1 MLKRTRANIAFAT
14 RSWIFDTFGFQS
26 MVDRREMNELEDHMG
41 FRGQIP
47 EHRRFQLDFLK
58 TQGLEPEHSFME
70 IGCGPMTGG
79 LPLIGYLNAG
89 NYVGVDVRQEVLNL
103 SWQQVGKA
111 GLSAKNPSLIIS
123 TAFGDD
129 VLGQR
134 KFDYIL
140 SFSVLY
146 HELLDGWF
154 ATVAKRGGKAFANI
168 NDTIDS
174 STWLQFPFV
183 KRTVENYREIAA
195 RHGLETQNFGPI
207 EKLGF
212 RLPGLEKD
220 NPMLG
225 FSRVRP
231 AADASPVNASFGA
244 QPVASRQSR

>member
-1 MLKRTRANIAFAT
+1 MLNRTRANIAFGI
-14 RSWIFDTFGFQS
+14 RSWIFDNFGFQS
-26 MVDRREMNELEDHMG
+26 MIERREMNLLEDHMG

-58 TQGLEPEHSFME
+58 TQGLKPHHSFLE

-79 LPLIGYLNAG
+79 LPLIDYLDAG
-89 NYVGVDVRQEVLNL
+89 NYVGVDVRKEVLNL

-123 TAFGDD
+123 NAFGNE

-134 KFDYIL
+134 KFDYIMA
-140 SFSVLY
+140 FSVLF
-146 HELLDGWF
+146 HLSDELLNDWF
-154 ATVAKRGGKAFANI
+154 ATVSQRGGTAFANV

-183 KRTVENYREIAA
+183 KRTVDTYRDMAA
-195 RHGLETQNFGPI
+195 RHGLKTVDFGPI

-212 RLPGLEKD
+212 KLSGIEKD
-220 NPMLG
+220 NPLL
-225 FSRVRP
+225 
-231 AADASPVNASFGA
+231 SFIKG
-244 QPVASRQSR
+244 